1 MAQIIKPDLNF
12 VKEVI
17 KAGGKDLKK
26 CYQCSTCT
34 AVCNVTQENRPFPRK
49 EMLYAQWGLKD
60 KLFSNPDIWLC
71 HQCSDCTA
79 YCPRGAKPGE
89 VLGAIRKLAIR
100 EHSWPGFLGK
110 LVGSPLYL
118 VFLILVPVVI
128 LLIGANGNPLNP
140 DSIPRGEDGSIV
152 YSKFMPVN
160 TVIDPIF
167 IGAALFAIISFVI
180 GVKKYWN
187 TLTSST
193 VTYATKGL
201 ESNQSL
207 SQTILNTIKEILL
220 HKQFTKC
227 NVTKTRTYAHLLT
240 FYAFA
245 GLFITTSWA
254 VVYLYGYE
262 IFGIQPFGIFH
273 FGESPYP
280 LYDPVKILA
289 NVSALALITG
299 ITLVVIFRLINAPKA
314 GIGSYFDW
322 LLITVIYIIAATGI
336 LSEVLRL
343 LNIASLAYPVY
354 FIHLTFVFFLFAYA
368 PFSKMAHM
376 VYRTVAMVFA
386 RHHGISSKD
395 LIIEVA
401 K

>member
-17 KAGGKDLKK
+17 KSGGKDLKK

-34 AVCNVTQENRPFPRK
+34 AVCNVTQDKKPFPRK

-89 VLGAIRKLAIR
+89 VLGAIRKLAIK
-100 EHSWPGFLGK
+100 EHSWPGFLGG

-118 VFLILVPVVI
+118 ILLLAVPVII

-152 YSKFMPVN
+152 YAKFMPVN

-167 IGAALFAIISFVI
+167 IAAAAFAVISFVI
-180 GVKKYWN
+180 GIKKYWN
-187 TLTSST
+187 TLKSGGYEPKS
-193 VTYATKGL
+193 A
-201 ESNQSL
+201 SL
-207 SQTILNTIKEILL
+207 SRTFISTLKEILV
-220 HKQFTKC
+220 HRQFSKC

-245 GLFITTSWA
+245 GLAITTTWA
-254 VVYLYGYE
+254 VIYLYGWE
-262 IFGIQPFGIFH
+262 LLGIEPFSVFH

-280 LYDPVKILA
+280 MTDPLKIFA

-299 ITLVVIFRLINAPKA
+299 ITLVVLFRLINSPKA

-322 LLITVIYIIAATGI
+322 LLITVIYVIAATGI

-343 LNIASLAYPVY
+343 LNVAGLAYPVY

-386 RHHGISSKD
+386 RHNGIVSKE
-395 LIIEVA
+395 LITERQA
-401 K
+401 G

>member
-1 MAQIIKPDLNF
+1 MAEIIRPDLKF

-17 KAGGKDLKK
+17 KAGGRDLKK

-34 AVCNVTQENRPFPRK
+34 AVCNVTQDKKPFPRK

-60 KLFSNPDIWLC
+60 KLFSSPDIWLC

-89 VLGAIRKLAIR
+89 VLGAIRKLAIQ
-100 EHSWPGFLGK
+100 EHSWPEFLGK

-118 VFLILVPVVI
+118 ILLLAVPVII

-152 YSKFMPVN
+152 YAKFMPVN

-167 IGAALFAIISFVI
+167 IAAAAFAVVSFI
-180 GVKKYWN
+180 MGVRKYWN
-187 TLTSST
+187 TLKSGGYEPKSRSLSST
-193 VTYATKGL
+193 VV
-201 ESNQSL
+201 
-207 SQTILNTIKEILL
+207 NTLKEIFI
-220 HKQFTKC
+220 HRQFAKC

-240 FYAFA
+240 FYAFL

-289 NVSALALITG
+289 NISALALITG
-299 ITLVVIFRLINAPKA
+299 ITLVVLFRLINAPKA

-336 LSEVLRL
+336 LSEVLRIM
-343 LNIASLAYPVY
+343 NIAGLAYPVY
-354 FIHLTFVFFLFAYA
+354 FLHLTFVFFLFAYA

-386 RHHGISSKD
+386 RHNGIVSKE
-395 LIIEVA
+395 LIERKA
-401 K
+401 S

>member
-1 MAQIIKPDLNF
+1 MAEIIRPDLNF

-34 AVCNVTQENRPFPRK
+34 AVCNVTQDKKPFPRK

-60 KLFSNPDIWLC
+60 KLFSSPDIWLC

-89 VLGAIRKLAIR
+89 VLGAIRKLAIQ
-100 EHSWPGFLGK
+100 EHAWPGFLGK

-118 VFLILVPVVI
+118 ILLLAVPVII

-152 YSKFMPVN
+152 YAKFMPVN

-167 IGAALFAIISFVI
+167 IAAAAFAVVSFI
-180 GVKKYWN
+180 KGVRKYWN
-187 TLTSST
+187 TLKSGGYEPKS
-193 VTYATKGL
+193 
-201 ESNQSL
+201 QSL
-207 SQTILNTIKEILL
+207 STTIVNTLKDIFL
-220 HKQFTKC
+220 HRQFAKC
-227 NVTKTRTYAHLLT
+227 NVTKTRTYAHLFT
-240 FYAFA
+240 FYAFV

-273 FGESPYP
+273 FGEAPYP

-289 NVSALALITG
+289 NISALALITG
-299 ITLVVIFRLINAPKA
+299 ITLIAIFRLINAPKA

-322 LLITVIYIIAATGI
+322 LLISVIYVVAVTGI
-336 LSEVLRL
+336 LSQVLRIM
-343 LNIASLAYPVY
+343 NVASLAYPVY
-354 FIHLTFVFFLFAYA
+354 FLHLTLVFFLFAYA

-386 RHHGISSKD
+386 RHNGIVSKE
-395 LIIEVA
+395 LIERKA
-401 K
+401 S

>member
-1 MAQIIKPDLNF
+1 MAEIIKPDLRF

-17 KAGGKDLKK
+17 KAGGTDLKK

-34 AVCNVTQENRPFPRK
+34 AVCNVTQDKKPFPRK

-89 VLGAIRKLAIR
+89 VLGAIRKLAIQ

-110 LVGSPLYL
+110 MVGNPLYL
-118 VFLILVPVVI
+118 IFLLAVPVII
-128 LLIGANGNPLNP
+128 LLIGAHGNPLDP

-152 YSKFMPVN
+152 YAKFMPIN

-167 IGAALFAIISFVI
+167 IAAAAFAVVSFI
-180 GVKKYWN
+180 MGVKKYWN
-187 TLTSST
+187 TLKAAGYSQGS
-193 VTYATKGL
+193 
-201 ESNQSL
+201 QSL
-207 SQTILNTIKEILL
+207 SNSIVNTLKEILL
-220 HKQFTKC
+220 HRQFTRC

-240 FYAFA
+240 FYAFI
-245 GLFITTSWA
+245 GLAITTSWA

-280 LYDPVKILA
+280 LYDPVKILG
-289 NVSALALITG
+289 NISGLALITG
-299 ITLVVIFRLINAPKA
+299 ITLIVLFRLINAPKA

-322 LLITVIYIIAATGI
+322 LLIAVIYIIAVTGI
-336 LSEVLRL
+336 LSQVLRL
-343 LNIASLAYPVY
+343 ADIASLAYPVY
-354 FIHLTFVFFLFAYA
+354 FLHLTFVFFLFAYA

-386 RHHGISSKD
+386 RHNGITPKE
-395 LIIEVA
+395 LIERKA
-401 K
+401 S

>member
-1 MAQIIKPDLNF
+1 MAEIIRPDLNF

-17 KAGGKDLKK
+17 KAGGRDLKK

-34 AVCNVTQENRPFPRK
+34 AVCNVTQDKKPFPRK

-60 KLFSNPDIWLC
+60 KLFSSPDIWLC

-89 VLGAIRKLAIR
+89 VLGAIRKLAIQ
-100 EHSWPGFLGK
+100 EHSWPRFLGK

-118 VFLILVPVVI
+118 ILLLAVPVII

-152 YSKFMPVN
+152 YAKFMPVN
-160 TVIDPIF
+160 TVIAPIF
-167 IGAALFAIISFVI
+167 IGAAAFAVVSFI
-180 GVKKYWN
+180 MGVRKYWN
-187 TLTSST
+187 TLKSAGYEPKSRSLSST
-193 VTYATKGL
+193 VV
-201 ESNQSL
+201 
-207 SQTILNTIKEILL
+207 NTLKEIFI
-220 HKQFTKC
+220 HRQFAKC

-240 FYAFA
+240 FYAFI
-245 GLFITTSWA
+245 GLFITPSWA

-289 NVSALALITG
+289 NISALALITG
-299 ITLVVIFRLINAPKA
+299 ITLVVLFRLINAPKA

-322 LLITVIYIIAATGI
+322 LLIAVIYIIAATGI
-336 LSEVLRL
+336 LSEVLRIM
-343 LNIASLAYPVY
+343 NIAGLAYPVY
-354 FIHLTFVFFLFAYA
+354 FLHLTFVFFLFAYA

-386 RHHGISSKD
+386 RHNGIVSKE
-395 LIIEVA
+395 LIGRKA
-401 K
+401 S

>member
-1 MAQIIKPDLNF
+1 MAEVIKPDLGF
-12 VKEVI
+12 VKEII

-34 AVCNVTQENRPFPRK
+34 VVCNVTQEKRPFPRK
-49 EMLYAQWGLKD
+49 EMLYAQWGLKG

-89 VLGAIRKLAIR
+89 VLGAIRKLVIK
-100 EHSWPGFLGK
+100 EHSWPRFLGN
-110 LVGSPLYL
+110 LVGSPAYL
-118 VFLILVPVVI
+118 ILLLLVPVII
-128 LLIGANGNPLNP
+128 LLIGANGNPLDP

-152 YSKFMPVN
+152 YAKFMPVN
-160 TVIDPIF
+160 SVIDPIF
-167 IGAALFAIISFVI
+167 IAAAAFAVVSFVI
-180 GVKKYWN
+180 GIKKYWN
-187 TLTSST
+187 TLRSS
-193 VTYATKGL
+193 GL
-201 ESNQSL
+201 EPKSGSL
-207 SQTILNTIKEILL
+207 TTTFVNTLKEILL
-220 HKQFTKC
+220 HKQFSRC
-227 NVTKTRTYAHLLT
+227 NVTKARSVSHLLT
-240 FYAFA
+240 FYAFV

-299 ITLVVIFRLINAPKA
+299 ITLILLFRLINAPKA

-343 LNIASLAYPVY
+343 LNVAGLAYPVY

-386 RHHGISSKD
+386 RHHGVVSKEIISERQAS
-395 LIIEVA
+395 
-401 K
+401 